1 VTLRASNVT
10 VELGG
15 TRALDAASCHIAP
28 GRITAIIGPN
38 GAGKST
44 LLRTFAG
51 LLQPSSGAVSLDERP
66 ITDIGQR
73 ELAKAIAYLPQE
85 RIVHWP
91 LSVHAIAA
99 LGRIPH
105 RGGPSGDSP
114 TDTAAIT
121 AALEAANVSHLAD
134 RSFNTL
140 SGGERARALFS
151 RALAQQARIL
161 LADEPVAGLD
171 PAHAIELFVILRKLA
186 GEGRTV
192 AVVIHELSMAARF
205 CHDVVIVDAGRVVA
219 AGDWAT
225 TATADRLGA
234 AFGVR
239 MLMGTLDGQPIVVPA
254 SPEP

>member
-1 VTLRASNVT
+1 MTLAASNVT
-10 VELGG
+10 VDLGG
-15 TRALDAASCHIAP
+15 TRVLDAASCRIAP

-44 LLRTFAG
+44 LLRTLTG
-51 LLQPSSGAVSLDERP
+51 LLQPAAGSVTLDGQP
-66 ITDIGQR
+66 IADIAPR
-73 ELAKAIAYLPQE
+73 ALARAIAYLPQE

-91 LSVHAIAA
+91 LSVRAIAA

-105 RGGPSGDSP
+105 RSGPSGDSSA
-114 TDTAAIT
+114 DEAAIS

-134 RSFNTL
+134 RSFTTL

-151 RALAQQARIL
+151 RALAQQARVL

-186 GEGRTV
+186 GEGRTI
-192 AVVIHELSMAARF
+192 AVVVHELSMAARF

-225 TATADRLGA
+225 TATVDRLGA

-239 MLMGTLDGQPIVVPA
+239 MLMGALEGQPIVVPA